1 VMVGAAT
8 KVKLVALVA
17 VPPGV
22 VTVIVPVVAPMG
34 TTAVIEVAL
43 TTV

>member
-1 VMVGAAT
+1 MPT
-8 KVKLVALVA
+8 VKLEALVT

-22 VTVIVPVVAPMG
+22 VTPIFPVVAPTG